1 MPEYYEL
8 TGALRCG
15 PCVLRVANSPD
26 ISCAPF
32 YDKAISHCACCPE
45 RLSHPSTYGDYM
57 ESLRATCMCLAQK
70 CKHASFF
77 LRMHASQ
84 ASEAEA
90 FLAFFGPFLACKIE
104 RELRETSRVDLAA
117 AHACEILIAQFSAT
131 SVPKSALYGEKFRK
145 LLKTAV
151 PEKNFW
157 KTFKFVRPKLLQF
170 LCNSC

>member
-1 MPEYYEL
+1 
-8 TGALRCG
+8 
-15 PCVLRVANSPD
+15 
-26 ISCAPF
+26 
-32 YDKAISHCACCPE
+32 
-45 RLSHPSTYGDYM
+45 M
-57 ESLRATCMCLAQK
+57 ESLRVTCMCLAQK

-131 SVPKSALYGEKFRK
+131 
-145 LLKTAV
+145 
-151 PEKNFW
+151 
-157 KTFKFVRPKLLQF
+157 
-170 LCNSC
+170 